1 MLSGETLTVQV
12 SLEREEDNVGP
23 VIAPFFSQVRLFIY
37 YCFLQ
42 YIIIY

>member
-37 YCFLQ
+37 FFLQ